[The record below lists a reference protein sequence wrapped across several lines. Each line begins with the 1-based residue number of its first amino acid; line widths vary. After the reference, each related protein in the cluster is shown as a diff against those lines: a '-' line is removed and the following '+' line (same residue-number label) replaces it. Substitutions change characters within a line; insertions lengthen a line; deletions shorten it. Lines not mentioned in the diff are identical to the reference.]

1 MQQCIDIVLSTNGVH
16 ILANVII
23 VNPTWTYIILRAA
36 ILVMDHAKGM
46 FYYNQHPH
54 DRFLL
59 LIMEVFGYLHQQ
71 AKTFLF
77 QCANMVPLVK
87 SNICLL
93 LLVLWAFYRQKV
105 VVTLQRTQAS
115 SILRWT
121 GVTNKASSKLEV
133 IWRFFPLFL
142 FDWCLRNWLGV
153 CDLDLDRCLYFPF
166 TFKCHIGFRCW
177 SSLCVLPFPFWIGVF
192 FYSIF

>member
-1 MQQCIDIVLSTNGVH
+1 
-16 ILANVII
+16 
-23 VNPTWTYIILRAA
+23 
-36 ILVMDHAKGM
+36 MDHAKGM

-59 LIMEVFGYLHQQ
+59 LIMEAFGYLHQQ

-105 VVTLQRTQAS
+105 AVTLQRTQAS
-115 SILRWT
+115 SILRWI
-121 GVTNKASSKLEV
+121 GVTNKTSSKLEV
-133 IWRFFPLFL
+133 IWIFFPLFL
-142 FDWCLRNWLGV
+142 FDLLYVIGEGFGIWIWIGAFTSLLLSNVISG
-153 CDLDLDRCLYFPF
+153 LDVGPLFVFFPF
-166 TFKCHIGFRCW
+166 LSG
-177 SSLCVLPFPFWIGVF
+177 LVF
-192 FYSIF
+192 FFIQFFNSYFHLFIQQDFLLPCVFNIRVWICH